1 MESVDSVLKKRL
13 ICSQIGLI
21 WFLSLNDCVFLTV
34 NKQFQTILFYFL
46 LYFTVKMY
54 QEYTVEEYG
63 NRLVMFQ
70 MIRKMESDIE
80 DTGKNNE
87 LIFDVNT
94 PRNIWNK

>member
-1 MESVDSVLKKRL
+1 
-13 ICSQIGLI
+13 
-21 WFLSLNDCVFLTV
+21 
-34 NKQFQTILFYFL
+34 
-46 LYFTVKMY
+46 MY

-70 MIRKMESDIE
+70 MNRKMESDIE

-94 PRNIWNK
+94 PRNI